1 MRKII
6 LMVFVISLFLCTGSG
21 ECALTQDAQ
30 AIVDA
35 SFNYMREKTS
45 VSTVE
50 MIIYRPDW
58 KRAMTINAWT
68 KGQDQSIF
76 WIISPPKDKGN
87 GTLKKKREMWIY
99 NPKVNRVIK
108 LPPSMMSQAWMGSDF
123 SNDDLS
129 KTDSLLTDYVH
140 TIIGTETHEG
150 KNVYVIKS
158 MPKPEAPVVWG
169 MQKLKIRE
177 DHIFLEQEFYDE
189 DLQPVK
195 ILTTE
200 KIGMMGKKLFPRV
213 WKMQKNGVE
222 GEYTVMEYTEL
233 SFNVDV
239 PRNFFSVSSLKTPRR

>member
-6 LMVFVISLFLCTGSG
+6 MMVLFLSLLPCYGLA
-21 ECALTQDAQ
+21 ECAQAQDAQ
-30 AIVDA
+30 AIVEA

-45 VSTVE
+45 VSTVD

-58 KRAMTINAWT
+58 KRAMTIKAWT

-76 WIISPPKDKGN
+76 WIIMPPKDKGN

-129 KTDSLLTDYVH
+129 KTDSLLTDYIH
-140 TIIGTETHEG
+140 TIIGTENNEG
-150 KNVYVIKS
+150 EKVYIIKS

-177 DHIFLEQEFYDE
+177 DHIFLEQEFFDE

-195 ILTTE
+195 ILTTG

-213 WKMQKNGVE
+213 WKMQKHAVE
-222 GEYTVMEYTEL
+222 DEYTILEYREL
-233 SFNVDV
+233 SFNIDV
-239 PRNFFSVSSLKTPRR
+239 PGNLFSVSSLKTPRR